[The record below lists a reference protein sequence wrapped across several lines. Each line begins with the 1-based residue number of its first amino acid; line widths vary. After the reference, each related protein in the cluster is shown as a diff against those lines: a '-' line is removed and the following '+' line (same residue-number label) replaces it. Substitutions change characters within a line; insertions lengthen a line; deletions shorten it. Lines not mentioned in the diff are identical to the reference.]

1 MLANVFPVNH
11 SKVGDVAQLGER
23 GVRNAE
29 ARGSI
34 PLISTRNQ
42 SKKIQRSAKPVR
54 NSGFF
59 VVFIPKTCYKV
70 HYNSA
75 YLGADSIVKSPQ
87 KK

>member
-42 SKKIQRSAKPVR
+42 SKKIQGSPKHPLEIAGVLL
-54 NSGFF
+54 FF
-59 VVFIPKTCYKV
+59 NPFIRVGKQAV
-70 HYNSA
+70 
-75 YLGADSIVKSPQ
+75 ADFRR
-87 KK
+87 